1 MTEKEFDFLNEKLK
15 FYRNVLLAVATG
27 IIIVIYGVLNKKVLV
42 ESLYL
47 AGIGIFVFLG
57 VLIKIKLLEKR
68 VYFLIKG
75 EE

>member
-27 IIIVIYGVLNKKVLV
+27 IIIVIYGVLNKKVLI

-57 VLIKIKLLEKR
+57 LLFKIKLLENKI
-68 VYFLIKG
+68 YSFKG
-75 EE
+75 E

>member
-1 MTEKEFDFLNEKLK
+1 MREKEIDFLNEKLK

-27 IIIVIYGVLNKKVLV
+27 IIIVIYGVLNKKVLI

-57 VLIKIKLLEKR
+57 LLFKIKLLENKI
-68 VYFLIKG
+68 YSFKG
-75 EE
+75 E